1 MIEKKIINQHSHDI
15 VGTYMSRR
23 DKTSLISQI
32 EQIER
37 QLRDLKLELTALD
50 ENQAGL
56 QTEKDRLR
64 VGGRVTI
71 LNPRLGQPSR
81 GTLVKVNRT
90 TNRGTVLTRTQ
101 TGREVKIVRHT
112 KNLAPVQE

>member
-1 MIEKKIINQHSHDI
+1 MIEKKNHHSHDI
-15 VGTYMSRR
+15 IETYMSKRN
-23 DKTSLISQI
+23 KTRLISQV

-37 QLRDLKLELTALD
+37 LLKDLKLELTALD
-50 ENQAGL
+50 GNQAVF
-56 QTEKDRLR
+56 QTEKDRLQ
-64 VGGRVTI
+64 VGDGVTI

-81 GTLVKVNRT
+81 GTLVKVNTT

-112 KNLAPVQE
+112 KNLVLSQE